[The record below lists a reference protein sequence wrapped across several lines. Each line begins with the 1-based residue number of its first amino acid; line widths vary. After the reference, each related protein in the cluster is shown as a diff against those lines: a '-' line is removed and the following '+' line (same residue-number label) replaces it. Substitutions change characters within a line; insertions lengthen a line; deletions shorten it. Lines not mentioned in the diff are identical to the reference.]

1 MEPDYD
7 VVESLIAHIREH
19 QMGQPTLGELSVIAG
34 MSQSHLQRVF
44 QRWSGVSPKRFL
56 QFLTADA
63 ARNMLRTDA
72 SVLNTAYEVGL
83 SGPGRLHDLMV
94 SVDAMTPGEIK
105 AGGADLTIHYG
116 VHDSPFGQ
124 VFIANTQRGICAI
137 NFDPTEGLARLA
149 VDFPHAMR
157 VEDPSVTEP
166 LARRVFGGMTIDV
179 PLSVLV
185 KGTNFQVKV
194 WEALLRIPEGTTTTY
209 GNIAQAI
216 GRPTAVRAIGSAVG
230 KNPIGYLIPCH
241 RVLRADG
248 GLGGYHWGESRKAAV
263 LTREAAAS

>member
-1 MEPDYD
+1 MEPDYNI
-7 VVESLIAHIREH
+7 VESVIAHIREH
-19 QMGQPTLGELSVIAG
+19 QMDQPTLGELSVIAG
-34 MSQSHLQRVF
+34 ISESHLQRVF

-72 SVLNTAYEVGL
+72 TVLDTAYEVGL

-105 AGGADLTIHYG
+105 AGGAGLTIHYG

-137 NFDPTEGLARLA
+137 NFDPTEGLVRLA
-149 VDFPHAMR
+149 VDFPQAMR

-166 LARRVFGGMTIDV
+166 LARWVFGGMKIEV

-209 GNIAQAI
+209 GDIGQAI

-230 KNPIGYLIPCH
+230 KNSIGYLIPCH

-248 GLGGYHWGESRKAAV
+248 GLGDYHWGESRKAAL

>member
-7 VVESLIAHIREH
+7 TVARLIAHIRDH
-19 QMGQPTLGELSVIAG
+19 QLDQPTLSELSVIAG
-34 MSQSHLQRVF
+34 LSESHLQRVF

-72 SVLNTAYEVGL
+72 TVLDTAYEVGL
-83 SGPGRLHDLMV
+83 SGPSRLHDLMV

-105 AGGADLTIHYG
+105 AGGAGLTMYHG

-124 VFIANTQRGICAI
+124 VFIANTDRGICAI
-137 NFDPTEGLARLA
+137 NFDPAEGLSRLA
-149 VDFPHAMR
+149 IDFPHAAR
-157 VEDPSVTEP
+157 IEDRSITEP
-166 LARRVFGGMTIDV
+166 LAQRVFGGMEIDV

-194 WEALLRIPEGTTTTY
+194 WDALLRIPEGTTTTY
-209 GNIAQAI
+209 GDIAKAI

>member
-7 VVESLIAHIREH
+7 IVERLIWHIRENRLN
-19 QMGQPTLGELSVIAG
+19 QPTLAQLASIAG
-34 MSQSHLQRVF
+34 LSESHLQRVF

-56 QFLTADA
+56 QHLTASA
-63 ARNMLRTDA
+63 ARDMLRTNA
-72 SVLNTAYEVGL
+72 TVLDTAYEVGL

-105 AGGADLTIHYG
+105 AGGAGLTIHYG
-116 VHDSPFGQ
+116 VHTSPFGP
-124 VFIANTQRGICAI
+124 VFIANTERGLCSI
-137 NFDPTEGLARLA
+137 NFSPPEGLSRLEA
-149 VDFPHAMR
+149 DFPNAER
-157 VEDPSVTEP
+157 IEDTKATASV
-166 LARRVFGGMTIDV
+166 AQQIFGGLAPV
-179 PLSVLV
+179 GPLSVLL

-194 WEALLRIPEGTTTTY
+194 WEALLQIPDGEATTY
-209 GNIAQAI
+209 GTIATAI

-241 RVLRADG
+241 RVLRSDG
-248 GLGGYHWGESRKAAV
+248 ALGGYRWGESRKSAI